1 MIIPHTDILF
11 GLFILF
17 RWDVDYGVITVS
29 KTPGDK
35 RSIVLIRLD
44 LFPASLLGH
53 RCRGKDDAF
62 DIVLCQLVIERETE
76 ASCLIAAYE
85 HDIVTVVETHGL
97 DVIDDLAVMTVNFLR
112 ILGLFFLICITA
124 ERKCFL
130 VNIHS
135 DVNCAI
141 MHFVISICMQ

>member
-1 MIIPHTDILF
+1 MIIPHADILF

-17 RWDVDYGVITVS
+17 RWDVDCGVITVS

-35 RSIVLIRLD
+35 RSIALIRLD
-44 LFPASLLGH
+44 LFSASLLGH

-85 HDIVTVVETHGL
+85 HDIVTVLKMRMPQKFQIQTCSVYGFEIYCFVKKMRMPQKFHRG
-97 DVIDDLAVMTVNFLR
+97 INR
-112 ILGLFFLICITA
+112 CITKDA
-124 ERKCFL
+124 NTWIR
-130 VNIHS
+130 
-135 DVNCAI
+135 
-141 MHFVISICMQ
+141 